1 MKDENI
7 ESLTCSSAL
16 LAGISN
22 DILQEIR
29 QRTSVKQYEKGETIA
44 REGVECKSL
53 GIILEGKVSMV
64 RISSS
69 GEFSSISLLSEKEI
83 FGEDILY
90 SSRNTY
96 QYSVEAATNCKIRFI
111 PKTILKSIMEKS
123 PSTKDMY
130 LKILSDRVEKLN
142 RRIQILSQKTLRE
155 KIAYYIVDLCR
166 TQGSNTVELPAS
178 KEVIAKLLA
187 MPRQSFSRELAK
199 MENDGI
205 ITTEDKKITIL
216 DRNLLENEIVEGL
229 KSL

>member
-96 QYSVEAATNCKIRFI
+96 QYS
-111 PKTILKSIMEKS
+111 
-123 PSTKDMY
+123 
-130 LKILSDRVEKLN
+130 
-142 RRIQILSQKTLRE
+142 
-155 KIAYYIVDLCR
+155 
-166 TQGSNTVELPAS
+166 
-178 KEVIAKLLA
+178 
-187 MPRQSFSRELAK
+187 
-199 MENDGI
+199 
-205 ITTEDKKITIL
+205 
-216 DRNLLENEIVEGL
+216 EIGRAHV
-229 KSL
+229 

>member
-1 MKDENI
+1 
-7 ESLTCSSAL
+7 
-16 LAGISN
+16 
-22 DILQEIR
+22 
-29 QRTSVKQYEKGETIA
+29 
-44 REGVECKSL
+44 
-53 GIILEGKVSMV
+53 MV

-111 PKTILKSIMEKS
+111 PKTILNSIMEKS

-178 KEVIAKLLA
+178 KEVISKLLA

>member
-1 MKDENI
+1 
-7 ESLTCSSAL
+7 
-16 LAGISN
+16 
-22 DILQEIR
+22 
-29 QRTSVKQYEKGETIA
+29 
-44 REGVECKSL
+44 
-53 GIILEGKVSMV
+53 
-64 RISSS
+64 
-69 GEFSSISLLSEKEI
+69 
-83 FGEDILY
+83 
-90 SSRNTY
+90 
-96 QYSVEAATNCKIRFI
+96 
-111 PKTILKSIMEKS
+111 MEKS